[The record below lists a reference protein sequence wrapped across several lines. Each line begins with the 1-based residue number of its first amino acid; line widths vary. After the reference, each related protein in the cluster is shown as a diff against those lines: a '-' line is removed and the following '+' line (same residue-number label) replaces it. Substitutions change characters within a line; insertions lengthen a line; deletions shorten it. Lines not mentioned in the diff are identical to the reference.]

1 MVGLVDADFSH
12 TPRPKVGST
21 PWLWWVLDGIA
32 VLDSEAEGGGTS
44 ELCNNFGRY
53 DKLGGTRRC
62 ITHSSFRGGIS
73 SMALPDREVGGSD
86 GEVDRSTR

>member
-53 DKLGGTRRC
+53 D
-62 ITHSSFRGGIS
+62 IT
-73 SMALPDREVGGSD
+73 
-86 GEVDRSTR
+86 